1 MLELVP
7 DTWSVE
13 QLSTFLESALRRLVA
28 ERNETA
34 IARALTNVENLTAA
48 ATLIEK
54 VDAMGPT
61 IVNGSGV

>member
-1 MLELVP
+1 MVP

-13 QLSTFLESALRRLVA
+13 LLSTFLESALRRLVA

-48 ATLIEK
+48 GTLIEK
-54 VDAMGPT
+54 VDALGPT
-61 IVNGSGV
+61 VVHESSV